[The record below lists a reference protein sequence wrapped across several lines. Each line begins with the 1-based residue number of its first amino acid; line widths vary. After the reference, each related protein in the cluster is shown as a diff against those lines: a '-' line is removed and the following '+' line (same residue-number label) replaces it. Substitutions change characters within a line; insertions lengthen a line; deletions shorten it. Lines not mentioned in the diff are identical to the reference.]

1 MRRKRRNS
9 NIDLFGTERSTDW
22 GNRERAIIKPAQFC
36 NLPGAETITVH
47 VREGRRGGHR
57 ESGPFLLI
65 TAQESWKSR
74 MK

>member
-9 NIDLFGTERSTDW
+9 NIDLFGTERSTGW
-22 GNRERAIIKPAQFC
+22 GNRERAIIKLAQFC

-47 VREGRRGGHR
+47 GREGRRSGHG

-65 TAQESWKSR
+65 TEQ
-74 MK
+74 